1 MKPATATKRPRL
13 FPMPTGHSGM
23 GWHQIEPFTRCP
35 KEYQYARV
43 RKIRPHQPCL
53 PEPLG
58 VGLLLHAAR
67 AQWLYDD
74 RAKTSPWREAMHAY
88 AKVIENEEH
97 QKLSGGAFT
106 IAERHF
112 LGYVDYWSK
121 RPTTKVLAV
130 EHQLEL
136 RGLGADF
143 PAWAHRTARL
153 DSIEKHMGKT
163 WIGEAKST
171 SGSAHQLADTYMLH
185 GQILLQV
192 ALWGEKET
200 AQFGP
205 LAGVLIDPIIKSRG
219 KAPSSGAP
227 RIEIPIH
234 TMGHALFW
242 FKRDFK
248 MWVMQA
254 SMIDRNSWVE
264 RRPVCMR
271 PYGPCSYRDL
281 CLGGRR
287 AANQYVDEHGKALT
301 QWQPSDEQ
309 RVEPWE

>member
-1 MKPATATKRPRL
+1 MTKATAQKRPRL
-13 FPMPTGHSGM
+13 FPMPTGHSGR
-23 GWHQIEPFTRCP
+23 GWHEIEPFTRCP
-35 KEYQYARV
+35 KEYQLGNV
-43 RKIRPHQPCL
+43 RGIRPHQPFL

-58 VGLLLHAAR
+58 IGLMIHAAR
-67 AQWLYDD
+67 AQWLYDGRD
-74 RAKTSPWREAMHAY
+74 KKSPWRDAMRVY
-88 AKVIENEEH
+88 AKSIETEEE
-97 QKLSGGAFT
+97 QKLSPGVIKASEG
-106 IAERHF
+106 HF
-112 LGYVDYWSK
+112 AGYVDYWSH
-121 RPTTKVLAV
+121 RPVTKILAI

-136 RGLGADF
+136 RGFAADS
-143 PAWAHRTARL
+143 PAWVHRTARL

-171 SGSAHQLADTYMLH
+171 SDSVSRLKETYMLH

-192 ALWGEKET
+192 ALWGEEET
-200 AQFGP
+200 EKFGP
-205 LAGVLIDPIIKSRG
+205 LAGVLIDPIVKGRG
-219 KAPSSGAP
+219 NKPSSGAP

-254 SMIDRNSWVE
+254 SMIDKNSWVE

-271 PYGPCSYRDL
+271 QYGPCQFRDL
-281 CLGGRR
+281 CLGGHR
-287 AANQYVDEHGKALT
+287 AALRYVFRDGTSLS
-301 QWQPSDEQ
+301 QWKSNDDQ